1 MPRPKA
7 VTMHRTPRTVPCAV
21 CIPSRPQKLQANG
34 GRKTGLRPVRSPVC
48 HGWLDGNGV
57 WCHALAVR
65 LDSNQLQTI
74 RDEVWQLDPTADV
87 YLYGSRVD
95 DAAKGGDIDLL
106 VVSDHLGFREVLKL
120 RQAILDRI
128 GWQQLDLVVRR
139 RDQADDPLAAMVL
152 ETGIKL

>member
-1 MPRPKA
+1 M
-7 VTMHRTPRTVPCAV
+7 
-21 CIPSRPQKLQANG
+21 
-34 GRKTGLRPVRSPVC
+34 
-48 HGWLDGNGV
+48 
-57 WCHALAVR
+57 R
-65 LDSNQLQTI
+65 LDSDQLQTI
-74 RDEVWQLDPTADV
+74 RDETWQLDPSSDI

-120 RQAILDRI
+120 RRAILDRI

-139 RDQADDPLAAMVL
+139 RDQADEPLAAMVL